1 MAEIAKIM
9 INYQETP
16 VGIERIFQ
24 LGWKIVSGERAVLQ
38 KNYQLQLAQDAAFEK
53 ILYDSGVVESDESAH
68 VTLDPDAGLLRPVT
82 KYWIR
87 VRIETTEGSISSWK
101 ESCFVSAYPKGAEWD
116 AGFITIE
123 TEEDREDSKG
133 FYLRKTVR
141 APKKVKEAYACMT
154 ALGLY
159 HFYINGQKVGEDEFA
174 PGWTSY
180 NKHLLYQ
187 MHDVTAYLQE
197 GENTLGALVGA
208 GWYKGVMG
216 FTHSRNNYGTRAAF
230 LAKIIVTYEDGS
242 TDSFVTDESW
252 QGEWSPVLF
261 SEIYDGETY
270 DARAE
275 IAAWNTKDC
284 TYADWKPVRRV
295 AFDYSVLSAQSG
307 GKVRKMTKLA
317 AKRLFVTPQGDTVI
331 DFGQNLTG
339 WVEFR
344 VKGKSGDRVVLN
356 CFEVLDA
363 KGNVYLDNL
372 RKAKQTVTYVCGE
385 EQEVTFHPNFSY
397 QGFQYVRVKEYPGAV
412 APENFTAYAVH
423 SDMEVTG
430 SFACSNPDLN
440 QLHHNILWGMKGN
453 FLDVPTDCPQR
464 DERLGWTGD
473 AQIFCRT
480 ASYLMNTYT
489 FFAKWLVDVAAD
501 QTQDGGVPHVVPDL
515 LIGRS
520 AGDWLT
526 GQGEHS
532 AAAWA
537 DVAVIM
543 PWTLYLMYGDTAVL
557 KKQYGSMKAWIDFM
571 RRHAVG
577 NIWNYKLQ
585 FGDWVA
591 LDAEEGSYFGATPN
605 DLTCT
610 AYYAYSTHLFSKMA
624 AVIGN
629 EADAKEYGALYEEIV
644 KTYQKTFLREDGH
657 LNVQT
662 QTAQIL
668 SLYFDLIPQN
678 CRAVVTED
686 LLKLL
691 EKENGHLVT
700 GFVGTPYFC
709 HALSQN
715 GHTKEAYELLL
726 KDDFPSWF
734 YQVKQGATTVWEH
747 WDGKKPD
754 GTMWSADMNSF
765 NHYAYGAIGEWLYRV
780 MAGIECDEEGPGFKK
795 SIIAPHIGG
804 GLSYMNASYESIY
817 GKVVSGWKKDGT
829 RITLHI
835 EIPCNTTAELR
846 LSNVK
851 EIREADGLCFEK
863 NGDELTA
870 QAFSGSYDIVYE
882 ECVC

>member
-1 MAEIAKIM
+1 MAEIANIS
-9 INYQETP
+9 INYQQAP
-16 VGIERIFQ
+16 IGIEDIFQ
-24 LGWKIVSGERAVLQ
+24 LGWEIHSEKRAVLQ
-38 KNYQLQLAQDAAFEK
+38 KSYQLELVQDATFEE
-53 ILYDSGVVESDESAH
+53 ILYDSGIVESDESAH
-68 VTLDPDAGLLRPVT
+68 VILDLGADVLQPLK

-87 VRIETTEGSISSWK
+87 IRIVTTDGEESGWK
-101 ESCFVSAYPKGAEWD
+101 ESSFVTAYPKGTQWD
-116 AGFITIE
+116 ANFITIE

-133 FYLRKTVR
+133 FYIRKNVCVQ
-141 APKKVKEAYACMT
+141 KKVKEAYACTT

-159 HFYINGQKVGEDEFA
+159 HFYINGKKVSEDEFA

-187 MHDVTAYLQE
+187 TYDVTAYLQE

-216 FTHSRNNYGTRAAF
+216 FMHYRNNYGSRAAF
-230 LAKIIVTYEDGS
+230 FAQILVTYEDGS
-242 TDSFVTDESW
+242 IDRFVTDENW
-252 QGEWSPVLF
+252 QGEWGPVLF
-261 SEIYDGETY
+261 SEIYDGELY
-270 DARAE
+270 DARDE
-275 IAAWNTKDC
+275 IDGWSRNDC
-284 TYADWKPVRRV
+284 VYADWKSVHRV
-295 AFDYSVLSAQSG
+295 GFDCSVLSAQSG
-307 GKVRKMTKLA
+307 AKVRKMTRLP
-317 AKRLFVTPQGDTVI
+317 AKELIVTPQGDTVI

-339 WVEFR
+339 WVEFT
-344 VKGKSGDRVVLN
+344 VKGKPGDQVVLN

-363 KGNVYLDNL
+363 DGNVYLDNL
-372 RKAKQTVTYVCGE
+372 RAAKQTVTYVCNK

-397 QGFQYVRVKEYPGAV
+397 QGFQYVRVQEYPGTINLD
-412 APENFTAYAVH
+412 NFTAYAVH
-423 SDMEVTG
+423 SDMEMAG
-430 SFACSNPDLN
+430 SFTCSNPDLN

-480 ASYLMNTYT
+480 ASYLMDTYT
-489 FFAKWLVDVAAD
+489 FFTKWLVDVAAD
-501 QTQDGGVPHVVPDL
+501 QTEDGGVPHVVPDL

-526 GQGEHS
+526 EQGEHS

-543 PWTLYLMYGDTAVL
+543 PWTLYLMYGDKEVI
-557 KKQYGSMKAWIDFM
+557 KKQYPSMKAWIDFM
-571 RRHAVG
+571 QRHAVG

-610 AYYAYSTHLFSKMA
+610 AYYAYSTKLFSKMA
-624 AVIGN
+624 AVIGK
-629 EADAKEYGALYEEIV
+629 EDDAKKYGMLYKEIV
-644 KTYQKTFLREDGH
+644 KTYQKTFLCENGH

-668 SLYFDLIPQN
+668 SLYFDLVPQN
-678 CRAVVTED
+678 CRATVTED

-691 EKENGHLVT
+691 KKEKGHLVT

-726 KDDFPSWF
+726 KDDFPSWL

-754 GTMWSADMNSF
+754 GTMWSPDMNSF

-780 MAGIECDEEGPGFKK
+780 AAGIECDEAQPGFKN

-804 GLSYMNASYESIY
+804 GLSYLNASYKSIY
-817 GKVVSGWKKDGT
+817 GRIVSNWKKEGT
-829 RITLHI
+829 CVTLHI

-851 EIREADGLCFEK
+851 ELKESAGLCFVKEK
-863 NGDELTA
+863 DMLSA
-870 QAFSGSYDIVYE
+870 KVLSGSYDILYE
-882 ECVC
+882 ECLC